1 MLNLLDSIPNVLLLG
16 AGPSCCSPATYHA
29 LSCPTLSHM
38 DPYFIKIMDEIKS
51 YLQQLMNT
59 KNELTVPLS
68 TSGSGGMEAT
78 FVNIVERGDKI
89 LVLENGSFSERM
101 IDVAGRLGAEVTAL
115 RYPWGEPISV
125 EEAAAQ
131 LKKEHYKAVAMVYAE
146 TSTGV
151 LHPVQEVA
159 AVTRERNVLL
169 VADGISAVS
178 ISPVRMDEWGIDCLI
193 TGSQKGLMLPPGL
206 AFVALSPRAWKRAAE
221 VRPQFYYF
229 DLTAERASCEKN
241 QTHYTSPISLL
252 VGLHEAL
259 TMLQE
264 MGMDNV
270 FKKQWALTQM
280 ARTGIAAMGMELFV
294 KEEGRYTWG
303 LTSVRMPDDLPAGP
317 VVAKAF
323 KECGVILTAGQ
334 GNLKDKVLRLAHMGW
349 IDWGDLAAGLH
360 ALAWSLPER
369 PSGAYIEEALDAYH
383 KALGE

>member
-1 MLNLLDSIPNVLLLG
+1 MSSIQATRMLTPGPTPIPDRVRLAMAAPLLHHRKDAFKAILAENQVMLKSLFCTESPVLPL
-16 AGPSCCSPATYHA
+16 ACSGT
-29 LSCPTLSHM
+29 
-38 DPYFIKIMDEIKS
+38 
-51 YLQQLMNT
+51 
-59 KNELTVPLS
+59 
-68 TSGSGGMEAT
+68 GGMT
-78 FVNIVERGDKI
+78 
-89 LVLENGSFSERM
+89 
-101 IDVAGRLGAEVTAL
+101 
-115 RYPWGEPISV
+115 
-125 EEAAAQ
+125 AAAFN
-131 LKKEHYKAVAMVYAE
+131 LFAPGEKVLVATAGHFGNRWVDIVTMRGLEPVVLRKEPGTSFDPEEIRAMLDDDPAIRGVFMQISE

-159 AVTRERNVLL
+159 AITRERNVLL

-221 VRPQFYYF
+221 VQPQCYYF

-317 VVAKAF
+317 IVAKAF

-334 GNLKDKVLRLAHMGW
+334 GSLKDKVLRLAHMGW

-360 ALAWSLPER
+360 ALAWSLPEK
-369 PSGAYIEEALDAYH
+369 PSGDYLEKALDAYH
-383 KALGE
+383 RALGE